1 MSGKPIVG
9 KPIVVVMGV
18 CGCGKSLVG
27 RMLAERLGV
36 AYVEGDEHHPPA
48 NIAKMSAGTPL
59 TDEDRWGWLD
69 TLAGFIADAD
79 RRGEGLV
86 LACSALKRRY
96 RDRLRGDGRRVT
108 FLHLHGDKALIAER
122 MRARSAH
129 FMPASLI
136 DSQFAALEPP
146 GADEAAL
153 TVDVARS
160 PDDIVAEF
168 LARLPDLLP
177 GQPSG
182 TGPTPPMPA
191 ENPA

>member
-1 MSGKPIVG
+1 MSHQ
-9 KPIVVVMGV
+9 PIVVVMGV
-18 CGCGKSLVG
+18 CGCGKSLIG
-27 RMLAERLGV
+27 RMLAGRLGV

-48 NIAKMSAGTPL
+48 NIARMSAGTPL
-59 TDEDRWGWLD
+59 TDEDRAGWLGV
-69 TLAGFIADAD
+69 LAGFIADAD

-86 LACSALKRRY
+86 LSCSALKRRY
-96 RDRLRGDGRRVT
+96 RDQLRGSQLGGDGRSVA

-129 FMPASLI
+129 FMPTSLI

-160 PDDIVAEF
+160 PDEIVAEF
-168 LARLPDLLP
+168 LDRLPGLLP
-177 GQPSG
+177 GG
-182 TGPTPPMPA
+182 GATPPMPA

>member
-1 MSGKPIVG
+1 MSG

-18 CGCGKSLVG
+18 CGCGKSLIG
-27 RMLAERLGV
+27 RLLAERLGV

-59 TDEDRWGWLD
+59 TDEDRWGWLG
-69 TLAGFIADAD
+69 TLGGFIADAD

-86 LACSALKRRY
+86 LSCSALKRRY
-96 RDRLRGDGRRVT
+96 RDRLRGDQLGVDGRRVA
-108 FLHLHGDKALIAER
+108 FLHLHGDKALITER

-153 TVDVARS
+153 TIDVART
-160 PDDIVAEF
+160 PDAIVAEF
-168 LARLPDLLP
+168 LDRLPDLLP
-177 GQPSG
+177 GQLSG
-182 TGPTPPMPA
+182 KGPTPPMPA